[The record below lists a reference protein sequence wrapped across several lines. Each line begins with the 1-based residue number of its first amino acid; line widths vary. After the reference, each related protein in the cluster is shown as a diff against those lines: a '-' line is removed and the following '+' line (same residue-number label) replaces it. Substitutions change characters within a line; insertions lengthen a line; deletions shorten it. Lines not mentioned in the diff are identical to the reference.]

1 MQDRMAVPRQCP
13 FGQFW
18 DQNVPTCRTAS
29 EVKCDTGQLD
39 TFKFYDRENIFE
51 KKKRKLSDVWNIN
64 ISSDYVVLDI
74 NSCLAFNIHIYP
86 FFPFTIHCENKNTCK
101 CNFFIILSNMKQT
114 PNFIGGL
121 QKKGLMSIK
130 NFFLW
135 TYVQYITVLLIWFFQ
150 ISAIINNSF
159 LTQWIPGTAGHT
171 GSAICRNPWE
181 TVVQWDRGTKNT
193 RAARRMRNVPTLAPG
208 TPSTRVPVIVGQYL
222 ETVRSSNSL

>member
-1 MQDRMAVPRQCP
+1 MASDTRDTTPTATSSSSVIKERRCRIEWLYPVSVRSVSSGTRTCP
-13 FGQFW
+13 LVERPARSSVTRVSWTPSNFM
-18 DQNVPTCRTAS
+18 TEKIS
-29 EVKCDTGQLD
+29 L
-39 TFKFYDRENIFE
+39 

-135 TYVQYITVLLIWFFQ
+135 TCVQ
-150 ISAIINNSF
+150 
-159 LTQWIPGTAGHT
+159 
-171 GSAICRNPWE
+171 
-181 TVVQWDRGTKNT
+181 
-193 RAARRMRNVPTLAPG
+193 
-208 TPSTRVPVIVGQYL
+208 
-222 ETVRSSNSL
+222 

>member
-51 KKKRKLSDVWNIN
+51 KKEKTNRCLKYKYLKCSKLFL
-64 ISSDYVVLDI
+64 IS

-101 CNFFIILSNMKQT
+101 CNFYIILSNMKQT

-121 QKKGLMSIK
+121 PKKKDL
-130 NFFLW
+130 
-135 TYVQYITVLLIWFFQ
+135 
-150 ISAIINNSF
+150 
-159 LTQWIPGTAGHT
+159 
-171 GSAICRNPWE
+171 
-181 TVVQWDRGTKNT
+181 
-193 RAARRMRNVPTLAPG
+193 
-208 TPSTRVPVIVGQYL
+208 
-222 ETVRSSNSL
+222 